1 MSIQVTTKNFASRNR
16 KHQSEFR
23 KRQLIDATMD
33 CIDKLGLS
41 QTTLAKIAERVGI
54 SQGNVVFHFHSK
66 EELLDQTLRH
76 LSDEYRSNWLVAL
89 ASAAPNAYAQLRAL
103 VESSFTPKICNRR
116 KISVWFAFWGES
128 RSRPK
133 YMRVCGDNDAAF
145 SEQIETLCR
154 AIETESSA
162 RLPAVTAALSIEGM
176 IDGLWQNFLIGPPGF
191 KRGQAIKAVFDLV
204 DAIYPDL
211 QSVDLQTE
219 QPMSR
224 SVKTSNPENSQDHQQ
239 LPG

>member
-1 MSIQVTTKNFASRNR
+1 VSIQVTTKNFASRNR
-16 KHQSEFR
+16 KNQSEFR
-23 KRQLIDATMD
+23 KRQLIEATMD

-41 QTTLAKIAERVGI
+41 QTTLARIAERVGI

-76 LSDEYRSNWLVAL
+76 LSDEYRSNWLAAL
-89 ASAAPNAYAQLRAL
+89 SAAAPDACAQLRAL

-133 YMRVCGDNDAAF
+133 YMRVCGNNDAAF
-145 SEQIETLCR
+145 SDQIEALCKV
-154 AIETESSA
+154 IETDSTA
-162 RLPAVTAALSIEGM
+162 RLPAATAALSIEGM

-191 KRGQAIKAVFDLV
+191 KRNQAIQVVFDLL

-211 QSVDLQTE
+211 QSALQ
-219 QPMSR
+219 PING
-224 SVKTSNPENSQDHQQ
+224 SVIARNPGAREDEH
-239 LPG
+239 